1 MTLISSLGNS
11 FVGGLTNR
19 PIRIKA
25 MHTHH
30 VKKGFYAIKI
40 YIFIQRL
47 FFYSSFPSP
56 QVPRFDLFKGIIV
69 DSLIVAAIAYCISL
83 SMAKLFANKY
93 KYKINGT
100 QEMLAQVLL
109 CSTCV
114 LSGLILDSQLPNDA
128 PESVELA
135 QNTNY
140 AVQSMI
146 CFDLSQGTSNI
157 FGSFFSCPP
166 SAASMGRTLV
176 QVNVGG
182 KTQMTSLVSA
192 VILVFVLLFI
202 GPLFES
208 LPKVPF
214 KKSEL

>member
-1 MTLISSLGNS
+1 MSPLWEQYRKG
-11 FVGGLTNR
+11 
-19 PIRIKA
+19 
-25 MHTHH
+25 MHKQFLLKT
-30 VKKGFYAIKI
+30 
-40 YIFIQRL
+40 YIFFRET

-56 QVPRFDLFKGIIV
+56 QVPRFDLFKSIIV

-100 QEMLAQVLL
+100 QEMLAQVLIF
-109 CSTCV
+109 STCV
-114 LSGLILDSQLPNDA
+114 LSGLILDSQLPNNA

-135 QNTNY
+135 QSTTY

-214 KKSEL
+214 KKKPK

>member
-1 MTLISSLGNS
+1 M
-11 FVGGLTNR
+11 
-19 PIRIKA
+19 
-25 MHTHH
+25 
-30 VKKGFYAIKI
+30 
-40 YIFIQRL
+40 
-47 FFYSSFPSP
+47 
-56 QVPRFDLFKGIIV
+56 PRFDLFKSIIV

-100 QEMLAQVLL
+100 QEMLAQVR
-109 CSTCV
+109 SACV
-114 LSGLILDSQLPNDA
+114 LSGLILDSQLPNNA

-157 FGSFFSCPP
+157 FGAFFSCPP

-208 LPKVPF
+208 LPKV
-214 KKSEL
+214 